1 MKKNSIRNAPF
12 VWEIHFRCI
21 SPSFSSMQC
30 LLWPQDGMTPL
41 FNATMC
47 GSADFV
53 EKLIKADKLWNQS
66 GWSCMPIFMTTNQRV
81 CKPWLLPPY
90 RLVPSQTWSP
100 QSISWR
106 PMNGYQ
112 FPWQQSV
119 VIYYYLYIYIR
130 YHIISEC
137 NPFLVIGSLYRWESS
152 FALLKHETSW
162 NRRSYQAP
170 KAKVK
175 YEEERDRRLNDFDQA
190 IRWGDSSAVAASH
203 SGQWFC
209 WINTTK
215 EISWETSNVSEL
227 RMIICPHRILHDASH
242 ITSQVKFHITSHRT
256 SDIISYQ
263 MTPQHT
269 TSHTSHHIRHITNA
283 RSSVTKSHTPDFLSI
298 ALIEVTTWSTTL
310 S

>member
-1 MKKNSIRNAPF
+1 
-12 VWEIHFRCI
+12 
-21 SPSFSSMQC
+21 MQC

-119 VIYYYLYIYIR
+119 VIYDYIYIYMIS
-130 YHIISEC
+130 YHIRVQPISC
-137 NPFLVIGSLYRWESS
+137 DRKSVQMGVFLRPS
-152 FALLKHETSW
+152 ETW
-162 NRRSYQAP
+162 NIMKPP
-170 KAKVK
+170 K
-175 YEEERDRRLNDFDQA
+175 L
-190 IRWGDSSAVAASH
+190 
-203 SGQWFC
+203 
-209 WINTTK
+209 
-215 EISWETSNVSEL
+215 
-227 RMIICPHRILHDASH
+227 
-242 ITSQVKFHITSHRT
+242 
-256 SDIISYQ
+256 
-263 MTPQHT
+263 
-269 TSHTSHHIRHITNA
+269 
-283 RSSVTKSHTPDFLSI
+283 
-298 ALIEVTTWSTTL
+298 WSTQGQ
-310 S
+310 SEIWGRAW